1 MTFGGKV
8 CLFKL
13 QKGSKIDLLSK
24 ICIFSEN
31 IQKIKI
37 FKRSKKNL
45 TVLKMKQ
52 KPFSCSIGIWNYHLA
67 PSKSESRI
75 FLWPYASPLCKLFQI
90 HMRGTFMKIIQ
101 CQLNFSSN
109 SWWYCQW
116 IHIPRK
122 VILERFHI
130 KNDKIEANDNLL
142 SFWTNSWFSCHN
154 VEHSTLMKCNYRP
167 SFPYW

>member
-75 FLWPYASPLCKLFQI
+75 FLWPYASPLCTLSKYLDIQFPDNWKFRYQI
-90 HMRGTFMKIIQ
+90 
-101 CQLNFSSN
+101 
-109 SWWYCQW
+109 
-116 IHIPRK
+116 
-122 VILERFHI
+122 
-130 KNDKIEANDNLL
+130 LL
-142 SFWTNSWFSCHN
+142 
-154 VEHSTLMKCNYRP
+154 
-167 SFPYW
+167 FPYSLWNWELSIFQNIRISNINSLCYPRL